1 MNCSVRADLPT
12 PPLPTMITLWR
23 ASGGEPLL
31 LSAAMI
37 WSTDGLETRQV
48 KGVPVRW
55 AAPKRKNTSTPGNTS
70 TWIVFVHFPDAWR
83 TRNAHKYPS
92 VNFSLFVSYL
102 FNHRTSGD
110 STMLRAVTQAL
121 PSSATS
127 KNKTSFVKPAK
138 VTSPAPGLMT
148 DHGQIIH
155 KQTQSS
161 SPGTCPTQRLRG
173 WSVV

>member
-23 ASGGEPLL
+23 ASGGDPLL

-37 WSTDGLETRQV
+37 WSTGGLETRQV
-48 KGVPVRW
+48 VGVPVRW
-55 AAPKRKNTSTPGNTS
+55 AGQKNTSTQGNTS
-70 TWIVFVHFPDAWR
+70 TWILFVHFPGPGR

-92 VNFSLFVSYL
+92 VNFCLLFSYL
-102 FNHRTSGD
+102 FNRTSED
-110 STMLRAVTQAL
+110 STMLCAVRQTL
-121 PSSATS
+121 PSSSSFT
-127 KNKTSFVKPAK
+127 NKTSFVKPAK

-148 DHGQIIH
+148 NHGQIIH

-161 SPGTCPTQRLRG
+161 NAVKKPALPKAAKG
-173 WSVV
+173 